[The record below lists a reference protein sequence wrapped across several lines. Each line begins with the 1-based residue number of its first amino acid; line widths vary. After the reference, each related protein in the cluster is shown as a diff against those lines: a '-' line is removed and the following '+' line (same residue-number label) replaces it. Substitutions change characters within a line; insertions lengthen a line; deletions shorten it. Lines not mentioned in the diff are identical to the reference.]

1 MIYWLGTLLLQ
12 TQESPSDIEI
22 ASHSLCRFSL
32 PYFKCNMKQRDKH
45 IKYGA
50 SFLQFFCCSNTAAHR
65 NEQYL
70 SITQTRNQK
79 YFLELKQ
86 IILFSLLSHQ
96 RVATYSLPGEKE
108 TALSACWN
116 RSSPHWR
123 HRSGKSHLGHPAQLL
138 IKCSSQVLI
147 NPLSSLGRLHNTVLP
162 YRGFKSSSALIHAA
176 FFILYR
182 YIHAHHTYFR
192 VIARL
197 GCIADVTLLL
207 LNTF

>member
-1 MIYWLGTLLLQ
+1 
-12 TQESPSDIEI
+12 
-22 ASHSLCRFSL
+22 
-32 PYFKCNMKQRDKH
+32 
-45 IKYGA
+45 
-50 SFLQFFCCSNTAAHR
+50 
-65 NEQYL
+65 
-70 SITQTRNQK
+70 
-79 YFLELKQ
+79 
-86 IILFSLLSHQ
+86 
-96 RVATYSLPGEKE
+96 VATYSLPGEKE
-108 TALSACWN
+108 TALNACWN

-147 NPLSSLGRLHNTVLP
+147 NPLSTLGRLHNAVLP

-182 YIHAHHTYFR
+182 YIHTHHTYFR

-197 GCIADVTLLL
+197 GCIADITLLL